1 MKKIIILMAMIFA
14 IMLLIAILI
23 LPGLDAN
30 DVKAEIV
37 GDELLIVYNDG
48 TVINMG
54 SVHDLKSTDSLD
66 FYPLPDG
73 TYGVKMG
80 KAEYLEEIT
89 IPSHYKGCAV
99 TRILAS
105 GFAGA
110 VNLKRVTIPD
120 TVTVIETNAFEEC
133 KLLELVDMG
142 NGVTTIGMNA
152 FNGCSALQNVTF
164 PENLEI
170 IEASAFYNCSAMTE
184 LRIPEGTKRI
194 GSNAFYGCYKLQTIV
209 IPISLEFIGIS
220 ALSGAYKA
228 DLHYAGTAEQW
239 LSITNNGAWSSWFT
253 KHFEST
259 P

>member
-1 MKKIIILMAMIFA
+1 MKKIIILMVMIFA
-14 IMLLIAILI
+14 IMLLIAVLI

-89 IPSHYKGCAV
+89 IPSHYKGCV
-99 TRILAS
+99 VSTILS
-105 GFAGA
+105 FGFAESTT
-110 VNLKRVTIPD
+110 LKRITIPD
-120 TVTVIETNAFEEC
+120 TVTVIETGAFEKC
-133 KLLELVDMG
+133 IYLEQVNMG
-142 NGVTTIGMNA
+142 NGVKTIGVDA
-152 FNGCSALQNVTF
+152 FNGCRALQSVAF
-164 PENLEI
+164 SENLETI
-170 IEASAFYNCSAMTE
+170 NSSAFYGCSAMTE

-194 GSNAFYGCYKLQTIV
+194 EWEAFQGCYGLKTVV
-209 IPISLEFIGIS
+209 IPISVEFIGKS
-220 ALSGAYKA
+220 ALTAAYHA
-228 DLHYAGTAEQW
+228 DLHYAGTVEQW
-239 LSITNNGAWSSWFT
+239 IQITQDIIWNGPTIHYESI
-253 KHFEST
+253 